1 MGEGQ
6 GQGPYLVEVAGR
18 QSLYIQDGRKRT
30 STRTADRAAA
40 HRELQRYIEETRTK
54 QKISGD
60 ELATLGECMEHYR
73 SRRQAKLEKN
83 GTWNKKYRYLH
94 ARLMDRMGDR
104 VLSDIDYRFGDEYT
118 AARFSEGVGAETV
131 RQELQYVRT
140 AWRMAY
146 KDRRTSVEPAA
157 YDLPATPARREDYFT
172 KEEAEAMIWA
182 ARGVK
187 HVWLFL
193 QIGFGTGARPGSVL
207 SLTWDRVDFERG
219 WVDFRPRDEHGRI
232 KPGDTKKYSVTPMN
246 EDLSAALKA
255 AKGRFQTGPVVRYRD
270 RALKKIDVGFA
281 NAREAAGIRRHLTPH
296 AMRHSVITW
305 MAQDGVNFFE
315 IAGFVGHTSP
325 SMLEKVYGHHNPARM
340 QGALKSVSLKPGARR
355 L

>member
-6 GQGPYLVEVAGR
+6 SQGPYLVEVAGR
-18 QSLYIQDGRKRT
+18 QSLYIQDGKRRI
-30 STRTADRAAA
+30 STRTDDRAAA
-40 HRELQRYIEETRTK
+40 HRELQRYIEEHK
-54 QKISGD
+54 LKLKIAGD
-60 ELATLGECMEHYR
+60 ELATLGECLEHYR
-73 SRRQAKLEKN
+73 SRRQPKLEKS
-83 GTWNKKYRYLH
+83 GTWQRKYRYLH
-94 ARLMDRMGDR
+94 ARLLDRVGDR
-104 VLSDIDYRFGDEYT
+104 ELSGLTYRFGDEYI
-118 AARFSEGVGAETV
+118 AAREADGVLPETI
-131 RQELQYVRT
+131 RQEMQYLRT

-157 YDLPATPARREDYFT
+157 YDLPATPARKEDYFT

-187 HVWLFL
+187 HIWVFL
-193 QIGFGTGARPGSVL
+193 QVGFGTGARPGSVL
-207 SLTWDRVDFERG
+207 SLTWDRVDFERNLI
-219 WVDFRPRDEHGRI
+219 DFRPRDNAGRI
-232 KPGDTKKYSVTPMN
+232 RPGDTKKYSVTPMN

-255 AKGRFQTGPVVRYRD
+255 AKGRFQTGPVVRFRD
-270 RALKKIDVGFA
+270 RPVKKLDAAFA
-281 NAREAAGIRRHLTPH
+281 KAREAAGIRRHLTPH

-305 MAQDGVNFFE
+305 MAQDGVPFFE

-355 L
+355 